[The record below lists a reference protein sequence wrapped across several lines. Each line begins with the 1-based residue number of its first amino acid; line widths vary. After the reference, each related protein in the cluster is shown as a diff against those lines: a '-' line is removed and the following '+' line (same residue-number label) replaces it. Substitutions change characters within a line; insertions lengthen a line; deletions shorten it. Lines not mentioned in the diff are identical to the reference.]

1 MSNFNTLIESAYAT
15 ARKLNKATAQLKNE
29 APGIIIAYAKAMMA
43 LGYDNTVFSIKIF
56 EDQETYFSTYRDY
69 DIYRI
74 SLDFRE
80 MKFNEL
86 SDITMERDNE
96 KMVFGGAQHDLN
108 FGESCTTSGLLELI
122 RELTDEL
129 SSKTN
134 SREARISQI
143 EGILKTEE
151 KQYYAQ

>member
-1 MSNFNTLIESAYAT
+1 
-15 ARKLNKATAQLKNE
+15 
-29 APGIIIAYAKAMMA
+29 MMA